1 MFFACLA
8 NDAGVV
14 DLARDEP
21 GVVASPVV
29 TAACF
34 ATNFRMP
41 LRPAPSQLAL
51 PARARH
57 VGARVTIDVRHDD
70 RFDGLHSDP
79 NSPFEL

>member
-1 MFFACLA
+1 MERTRR
-8 NDAGVV
+8 VV
-14 DLARDEP
+14 QSWEP
-21 GVVASPVV
+21 GFVASTVVAGRHGRVLCDELPH
-29 TAACF
+29 A
-34 ATNFRMP
+34 